1 MSANRTLAKLVASL
15 AQGDPRNR
23 VSIHIPMVKN
33 ALPKPQQP
41 HTFDQQ
47 APSSNLHTWN
57 ILMNNAPLRSETRH
71 FGQSLKSIADIWAR
85 YREQKVSD
93 IISPLDDMAHPE
105 WDTDQSHY
113 RSVGINAIEIILGAM
128 LSCRKTSVGAIL
140 DMPCG
145 FGRVSRHLAA
155 AFPEARLY
163 ACDLYD
169 DRIEFCAKQ
178 FGATA
183 FKSNQDFRKIRF
195 PEKFDL
201 IWCGS
206 LLTHLPQREF
216 KDALQ
221 LFADSL
227 ADGGIGIITTLG
239 RVSPFIQREV
249 FEYLPESIY
258 KSSNIEANFLRDGY
272 AYADYNLGSR
282 FFEQEQYGIAFIS
295 PSFVLKSL
303 EGNGDITVR
312 GFSERTWDDQQD
324 FVVIQKA
331 PLATRVRPDL
341 SGA

>member
-1 MSANRTLAKLVASL
+1 MST
-15 AQGDPRNR
+15 
-23 VSIHIPMVKN
+23 
-33 ALPKPQQP
+33 
-41 HTFDQQ
+41 
-47 APSSNLHTWN
+47 
-57 ILMNNAPLRSETRH
+57 APLPGETRH
-71 FGQSLKSIADIWAR
+71 FGRSQKSIADIWAR
-85 YREQKVSD
+85 YRAQKVSD
-93 IISPLDDMAHPE
+93 VISPLDDMVHPE

-113 RSVGINAIEIILGAM
+113 RSVGINAIEIVLGAM
-128 LSCRKTSVGAIL
+128 SSCRKTGIGSIL

-145 FGRVSRHLAA
+145 FGRVSRHFAA

-169 DRIEFCAKQ
+169 DRIEFCAKE

-183 FKSNQDFRKIRF
+183 IKSNEDFRKIVF

-216 KDALQ
+216 KDALK
-221 LFADSL
+221 LFVDSL

-239 RVSPFIQREV
+239 RASPFIQREV
-249 FEYLPESIY
+249 FEYLPAAIY
-258 KSSNIEANFLRDGY
+258 KSSKIEATFLRDGY
-272 AYADYNLGSR
+272 GYGDYNMGSR

-303 EGNGDITVR
+303 EGYTDVMVR
-312 GFSERTWDDQQD
+312 GFSERGWDDQQD
-324 FVVIQKA
+324 FVIIQKA
-331 PLATRVRPDL
+331 PIATRVYPDL